1 MTFRVIGFFLE
12 LEKQINLTGALTKVD
27 LLPPNIIQDLSQKE
41 TDDFVCL

>member
-12 LEKQINLTGALTKVD
+12 LEKQINLTGVLTKVD
-27 LLPPNIIQDLSQKE
+27 LLPPNSVQDLSQKE